1 MTSLCLDGSLGQKYF
16 LFWVGSSLEQKLL
29 SNSQTERLYEK
40 EFLIIT
46 VCFKN
51 YLSTLKKDIEY

>member
-1 MTSLCLDGSLGQKYF
+1 MTSLCLDGNLGQKYF

-29 SNSQTERLYEK
+29 SNSQIERLYK
-40 EFLIIT
+40 EFLIT

-51 YLSTLKKDIEY
+51 YLSTLKKHIEY